1 MVILNRKQS
10 LNNLELDTKKYMH
23 RKIIFG
29 IRLFALM
36 LAVLFLADAYLF
48 RTNITSLIVFAILGI
63 IFLFIYGSNI
73 LRRIFK

>member
-1 MVILNRKQS
+1 VVILNRKQS